1 MNQGIKKNSNI
12 EIRTTSSDISFANS
26 KHGIAIVKVDLL
38 LPNLLNLVMLL
49 LNLNK
54 VTQYSSYPF

>member
-12 EIRTTSSDISFANS
+12 EVRTTSSDISFANS
-26 KHGIAIVKVDLL
+26 KHEIAIVKVDLL

-54 VTQYSSYPF
+54 VTQYF